1 MRGCLV
7 RCSGSELCGEGR
19 SAPLGLC
26 VGQLASAPGAQPPE
40 VSHVGTLL
48 GSQVWEASWGFIVG
62 PQSTNLRARNR
73 ASGERRGCLSR
84 FHSPV
89 AEGGGAPEAVAAA
102 ESSLSSP

>member
-62 PQSTNLRARNR
+62 PQSTNLGAHNR
-73 ASGERRGCLSR
+73 ASGVCWGWLSCI
-84 FHSPV
+84 HSPG
-89 AEGGGAPEAVAAA
+89 AEGGRVTEATRG
-102 ESSLSSP
+102 